1 MEQERT
7 TLSARSRKLFTLSA
21 IYTATNALTTGHG
34 DLSLEERVEY
44 AVRFWQVVSKQ
55 FPDWRKVQERK
66 LTAGEIR
73 RDFIHSHGITLQALG
88 ADR

>member
-1 MEQERT
+1 M
-7 TLSARSRKLFTLSA
+7 
-21 IYTATNALTTGHG
+21 
-34 DLSLEERVEY
+34 
-44 AVRFWQVVSKQ
+44 SKQ

-88 ADR
+88 RIGNGLFREEAYGAQAAAPT